1 MMVNVTERGNASI
14 TNLDCDLK
22 NWREVDAPPKFRLK
36 YLLNIYMEVYIIQS
50 NICLRQ
56 RERKGSLSYISIH
69 FSLI

>member
-1 MMVNVTERGNASI
+1 MLNLTERGNASI
-14 TNLDCDLK
+14 TSLDCDLK
-22 NWREVDAPPKFRLK
+22 NWIEVDALSKFRLK
-36 YLLNIYMEVYIIQS
+36 YLLNIYIEVYVIQL